1 MTLIIETG
9 ANVAGAE
16 AYADA
21 TAYVAWATAFNGA
34 APSAATATIEA
45 ATRRAV
51 RYLDGL
57 RWTGTKTHGRM
68 QPLAWPRAYVTDRDG
83 WPVLSSTIP
92 AEVIEAQHMLTEAEL
107 ATPGCLAPTVAASA
121 REKVLTGVG
130 DLTWQVLPGSG
141 SAQAKRTV
149 VLAAMDRLRGL
160 VLSGSVMVRA

>member
-57 RWTGTKTHGRM
+57 RWTGTKTHGRL

-92 AEVIEAQHMLTEAEL
+92 AEVIEAQHMLTQAEI
-107 ATPGCLAPTVAASA
+107 AKPGCLAPSVGGSA
-121 REKVLTGVG
+121 QQKVLTGIG
-130 DLTWQVLPGSG
+130 EMTWQVMPGAGAPDAS
-141 SAQAKRTV
+141 RTV

-160 VLSGSVMVRA
+160 VTSGGTLVRG